1 MFWIKQLRFAKKVV
15 ALLIFF
21 LSIFIFSDQ
30 LPHKHKVVIAGNHD
44 LTFDKSMDDHL
55 DRRHVNLKEVKAFL
69 QDEGVTEVKDL
80 LTNCIYLED
89 SMVNLYGINI
99 YGSPW

>member
-1 MFWIKQLRFAKKVV
+1 VPTYIAHYFNGSHFY
-15 ALLIFF
+15 F
-21 LSIFIFSDQ
+21 FSDT

-44 LTFDKSMDDHL
+44 LTFDKSMDEHL
-55 DRRHVNLKEVKAFL
+55 GRWRVNLTKVKGFL
-69 QDEGVTEVKDL
+69 QEEGVTEVKDL

>member
-1 MFWIKQLRFAKKVV
+1 
-15 ALLIFF
+15 
-21 LSIFIFSDQ
+21 
-30 LPHKHKVVIAGNHD
+30 
-44 LTFDKSMDDHL
+44 MDDHL
-55 DRRHVNLKEVKAFL
+55 GRWHVNLKKVKAFL

-99 YGSPW
+99 YGVVECQISYKATSSSQYGWNYRG

>member
-1 MFWIKQLRFAKKVV
+1 
-15 ALLIFF
+15 
-21 LSIFIFSDQ
+21 
-30 LPHKHKVVIAGNHD
+30 
-44 LTFDKSMDDHL
+44 MDEHL
-55 DRRHVNLKEVKAFL
+55 GKWRVNLTKVKGFL
-69 QDEGVTEVKDL
+69 QEEGVTEVKDL

>member
-1 MFWIKQLRFAKKVV
+1 VVVSFISGGNRSTLRKTTNMSQVTN
-15 ALLIFF
+15 
-21 LSIFIFSDQ
+21 
-30 LPHKHKVVIAGNHD
+30 KHHHRMLYRDD

-55 DRRHVNLKEVKAFL
+55 GRWRVNLKEVKAFL

>member
-1 MFWIKQLRFAKKVV
+1 MPTYIAHYFSGNHLF
-15 ALLIFF
+15 
-21 LSIFIFSDQ
+21 FSDT

-55 DRRHVNLKEVKAFL
+55 DRWRVKLTKVKGFL
-69 QDEGVTEVKDL
+69 QKEGVTEVKDL